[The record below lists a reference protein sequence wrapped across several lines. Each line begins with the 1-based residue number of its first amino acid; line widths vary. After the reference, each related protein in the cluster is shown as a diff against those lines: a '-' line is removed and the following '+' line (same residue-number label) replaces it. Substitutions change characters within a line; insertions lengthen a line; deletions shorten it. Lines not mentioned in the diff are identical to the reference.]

1 MALRVELTLPG
12 AECGLRSAISA
23 TVQRVDG
30 AWVMGPVH
38 LNGAQV
44 EAHVGERPELRAL
57 LEAGLQRSVEDVPVR
72 LPMQGRPGQQ
82 RTTEG
87 GPLE

>member
-1 MALRVELTLPG
+1 VRASVGNFRDGSE
-12 AECGLRSAISA
+12 
-23 TVQRVDG
+23 VDG

-57 LEAGLQRSVEDVPVR
+57 LDAELQRSIEDLPVR
-72 LPMQGRPGQQ
+72 LPIKGRLGE
-82 RTTEG
+82 RRRTEG